1 MLKACKLTS
10 PLSTAFGDAWKLYKA
25 SFPREERRPLRLHAQ
40 AMQQESSF
48 HCYTFY
54 SDDTFVGLLFYWEF
68 STCIYIE
75 HLAVNIMNRG
85 QGNGA
90 KILDFVHQQGKPV
103 ILEIEPLTDAATE
116 SRLHFYEKTGYHL
129 LPYEHY
135 QLPYHHHD
143 EPLSLLLLSYPQVAS
158 TALVEEFETEY
169 AALPMRYRQH
179 QEP

>member
-40 AMQQESSF
+40 AMQQEPSF

-90 KILDFVHQQGKPV
+90 KILDFVHQQGKAV

-116 SRLHFYEKTGYHL
+116 SRLHFYEKTGYSEEYISAHNDDFSIGYISMAGTMRTADGKL
-129 LPYEHY
+129 L
-135 QLPYHHHD
+135 
-143 EPLSLLLLSYPQVAS
+143 QVMYIYCR
-158 TALVEEFETEY
+158 ENEKGDINYFE
-169 AALPMRYRQH
+169 
-179 QEP
+179 